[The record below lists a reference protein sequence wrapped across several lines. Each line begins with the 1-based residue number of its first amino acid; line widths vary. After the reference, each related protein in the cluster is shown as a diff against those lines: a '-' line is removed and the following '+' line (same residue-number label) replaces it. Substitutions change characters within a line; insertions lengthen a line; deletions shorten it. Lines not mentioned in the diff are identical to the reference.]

1 MNAAWPLVLRATVT
15 GPLLDAPG
23 RVLLSALGIALGVAL
38 GFAVHLINRSAAD
51 EMSAATRSL
60 FGTAD
65 LSVQG
70 PAAGFDE
77 ALYPR
82 IARARGVAVASPVL
96 EVEARV
102 VDRRDTLTVQ
112 GLDVFQAARL
122 APDLALPGSGGG
134 FDLFADDAIY
144 LSPSAARH
152 LGLAAGD
159 RLRLQVGIEPV
170 TLTVKG
176 LLSGS
181 AYPQRIAVM
190 DIGTAQW
197 KLDALGR
204 LTRVDLRVAAGA
216 DPARVAQALA
226 AELPPGV
233 QVTTPA
239 LEAQEAIS
247 LSRSYRANLTALAL
261 VALFTGAFLVLS
273 TQALAMV
280 RRRRQAALLRAL
292 GVTGRGQLAAILGEG
307 AVIGA
312 VGAAAGVALGYAL
325 AALAVSTLG
334 ADLGAGYFPGLE
346 PRLAVAP
353 WEWALFFG
361 LGVAVALAGA
371 ALPGLEAAKV
381 PPAQALKAGDEE
393 HPLKRLRGHLAGT
406 VLMALAG
413 LALLAPPVAGLPLPG
428 YFAIAA
434 FLVGAVAWMP
444 AFVRFVFARLPVG
457 GSAWYAVAVAHLRGT
472 AGQATV
478 AIAGV
483 LVSFSLM
490 VAMAIMTASF
500 RDSLDAWLERV
511 LPADLYLRAGTGDA
525 GYFSPAV
532 QAAIVTTPGIAR
544 AEFTRYRDLLLRPD
558 APALTL
564 IAKPIT
570 PATAASAL
578 WLQARAAPA
587 TDLPPA
593 WVSEAAA
600 DLYGW
605 QPGSRIELPFA
616 GRSHAFEVL
625 GVWRDYARQSGAVV
639 IDLERYRALSG
650 DADAGSASLWLAAGA
665 RPDEVAQRLRARLP
679 AQASYD
685 LAQPAEIRA
694 VSLSIFDRT
703 FAVTYVLEA
712 VAVLIGLF
720 GISAAASARVLA
732 RRAEFGMLRHVG
744 MTRRQIGA
752 MLGFE
757 GAAMGAAGVAAG
769 LAVGGVIALVLIYV
783 VNRQSFRWSMDLSV
797 PWALL
802 AVLALTLIA
811 AAALTSVWSG
821 RRAMGE
827 DVVRAVKEDW

>member
-1 MNAAWPLVLRATVT
+1 
-15 GPLLDAPG
+15 
-23 RVLLSALGIALGVAL
+23 
-38 GFAVHLINRSAAD
+38 
-51 EMSAATRSL
+51 
-60 FGTAD
+60 
-65 LSVQG
+65 
-70 PAAGFDE
+70 
-77 ALYPR
+77 
-82 IARARGVAVASPVL
+82 
-96 EVEARV
+96 
-102 VDRRDTLTVQ
+102 
-112 GLDVFQAARL
+112 
-122 APDLALPGSGGG
+122 LALPGSGGE
-134 FDLFADDAIY
+134 FDLFGEDAIY
-144 LSPSAARH
+144 LSPAAARH

-159 RLRLQVGIEPV
+159 RIALQVGIEPV
-170 TLTVKG
+170 ALTVKG

-197 KLDALGR
+197 KLNALGR
-204 LTRVDLRVAAGA
+204 LTRVDLRLAAGA
-216 DPARVAQALA
+216 HAGRVKA
-226 AELPPGV
+226 AIAADLPPDV

-280 RRRRQAALLRAL
+280 RRRRQVALLRAL
-292 GVTGRGQLAAILGEG
+292 GMTGRGQLAAMLGEG
-307 AVIGA
+307 AAIGA
-312 VGAAAGVALGYAL
+312 LGAAAGVALGYAL
-325 AALAVSTLG
+325 AALAVEALG

-353 WEWALFFG
+353 GEWALFFG
-361 LGVAVALAGA
+361 LGVAVAVAGT
-371 ALPGLEAAKV
+371 ALPALEAARV
-381 PPAQALKAGDEE
+381 QPAQALKAGDEE
-393 HPLKRLRGHLAGT
+393 RPFKRVRGRLAGT

-413 LALLAPPVAGLPLPG
+413 AALLVPPVAGLPLPG

-444 AFVRFVFARLPVG
+444 SFVRFVFGRLPAG
-457 GSAWYAVAVAHLRGT
+457 RAAWYQVAAAHLRGT

-490 VAMAIMTASF
+490 VAMAIMTVSF

-532 QAAIVTTPGIAR
+532 QDAIAGTPGVAR
-544 AEFTRYRDLLLRPD
+544 AEFTRYRELLLAPD
-558 APALTL
+558 APAVTL
-564 IAKPIT
+564 IAKPVA
-570 PATAASAL
+570 PATAPDVL
-578 WLQARAAPA
+578 WLQARTSAA

-605 QPGSRIELPFA
+605 QPGSRIELPFG
-616 GRSHAFEVL
+616 GRRHAFEVL

-639 IDLERYRALSG
+639 IDLARYRELTG
-650 DADAGSASLWLAAGA
+650 DRDAGSASVWLDAGA
-665 RPDEVAQRLRARLP
+665 SPDAVAQRLRARLP
-679 AQASYD
+679 AEATFD

-703 FAVTYVLEA
+703 FAVTYALEA

-720 GISAAASARVLA
+720 GISAAAGARVLA
-732 RRAEFGMLRHVG
+732 RRAEFGML
-744 MTRRQIGA
+744 
-752 MLGFE
+752 
-757 GAAMGAAGVAAG
+757 
-769 LAVGGVIALVLIYV
+769 
-783 VNRQSFRWSMDLSV
+783 
-797 PWALL
+797 
-802 AVLALTLIA
+802 
-811 AAALTSVWSG
+811 
-821 RRAMGE
+821 
-827 DVVRAVKEDW
+827 